1 MDRCRRDHDR
11 HRRDQL
17 ASALKRGSR
26 QRMTIDYFS
35 YGHPLARLR
44 SRYAIR
50 ARERMFR
57 AFLDFAQPSAT
68 SKVLDL
74 GVTPDVS
81 LPESNH
87 FEQVYPHPSM
97 LTAASIEPV
106 DGLRAHFPDIHFV
119 QIQPG
124 RLPFADDEFDACF
137 CSAVIEHVGSRQAQ
151 AAFIGELA
159 RVSRKF
165 CLTTPNRW
173 FPLDF
178 HTILPLIHWLPQ
190 PAHQS
195 LLRGL
200 GKDFWAKTENLN
212 LLSAGDLRCMLPAG
226 VRGAVT
232 GVPLLGLTSNL
243 VCMGSR

>member
-1 MDRCRRDHDR
+1 
-11 HRRDQL
+11 
-17 ASALKRGSR
+17 
-26 QRMTIDYFS
+26 MTIDYFS

-44 SRYAIR
+44 SLYAIR

-57 AFLDFAQPSAT
+57 TFMAFAQPTPA

-87 FEQVYPHPSM
+87 FEQVYPYPEM

-106 DGLRAHFPDIHFV
+106 EGLRARFPRVRFV
-119 QIQPG
+119 QIAPG

-137 CSAVIEHVGSRQAQ
+137 CSAVIEHVGARDAQ
-151 AAFIGELA
+151 AAFVRELA

-178 HTILPLIHWLPQ
+178 HTILPLIHWMPQ
-190 PAHQS
+190 PAHQAV
-195 LLRGL
+195 LRRL
-200 GKDFWAKTENLN
+200 GKDFWARTENLN
-212 LLSAGDLRCMLPAG
+212 LVSAADLRAMQPAG
-226 VRGAVT
+226 ATVSVE
-232 GVPLLGLTSNL
+232 GVKLMGMTSNL
-243 VCMGSR
+243 VCMGAR

>member
-1 MDRCRRDHDR
+1 
-11 HRRDQL
+11 
-17 ASALKRGSR
+17 
-26 QRMTIDYFS
+26 MTIDYFS

-44 SRYAIR
+44 SHFAIR

-57 AFLDFAQPSAT
+57 SFMEFAQITPA

-87 FEQVYPHPSM
+87 FEQVYPYPEQ

-106 DGLRAHFPDIHFV
+106 EGLRAHFPAIRFV
-119 QIQPG
+119 QIAPG
-124 RLPFADDEFDACF
+124 PLPFADNEFDACF
-137 CSAVIEHVGSRQAQ
+137 CSAVIEHVGSREAQ
-151 AAFIGELA
+151 AAFVRELA
-159 RVSRKF
+159 RVSRRF

-173 FPLDF
+173 FPIDF

-190 PAHQS
+190 PAHQAI
-195 LLRGL
+195 LRAL

-212 LLSAGDLRCMLPAG
+212 LLSGADLQAMLPPQ
-226 VRGAVT
+226 VRGSVQ
-232 GVPLLGLTSNL
+232 GVKLLGLTSNL
-243 VCMGSR
+243 VCMGAR

>member
-1 MDRCRRDHDR
+1 MV
-11 HRRDQL
+11 
-17 ASALKRGSR
+17 
-26 QRMTIDYFS
+26 IDYFS
-35 YGHPLARLR
+35 YGHPLTRLR
-44 SRYAIR
+44 SRYAIS

-57 AFLDFAQPSAT
+57 TFMDFAQPTPT

-87 FEQVYPHPSM
+87 FEQVYPHPAM

-106 DGLRAHFPDIHFV
+106 DGLRAHFPAIRFV
-119 QIQPG
+119 QIAAG
-124 RLPFADDEFDACF
+124 RLPFADNEFDACF
-137 CSAVIEHVGSRQAQ
+137 CSAVIEHVGSRDAQ
-151 AAFIGELA
+151 AAFVRELA
-159 RVSRKF
+159 RVSRRF

-190 PAHQS
+190 PAHQKI
-195 LLRGL
+195 LRGL

-212 LLSAGDLRCMLPAG
+212 LLSTADLRALLPARVAG
-226 VRGAVT
+226 TISGIK
-232 GVPLLGLTSNL
+232 LLGMTSNL
-243 VCMGSR
+243 VCMGAR